1 LFDRVVFAGG
11 GHRCWWQA
19 GWWERVAP
27 VAGLAPKQ
35 IAGVSAGA
43 ATACL
48 LYAND
53 AATALAH
60 YRSVLGP
67 GAKNAYWHRWRDGR
81 AAVFPHEGI
90 YRHALH
96 TLIGGEHF
104 GLLQQRAPEIR
115 IAFARP
121 PSALG
126 PRSAVGVGLLA
137 YNLEKYLR
145 KPLHPVLGQRLGFR
159 GEFKTVQSCANAD
172 ALVDLIMASSCT
184 PPFTAI
190 QRQDGAPTIDGGM
203 VDNVP
208 VDTLDNALQ
217 AQSRDTN
224 DNEPPDTL
232 VLVTRRYPGY
242 APVFRVGRRVY
253 VQPLRKVPVSSWDY
267 TAPAAYEATDAQGR
281 EDADEFLRWLD
292 AGGAQGGPG

>member
-27 VAGLAPKQ
+27 ATGLAPKQ

-53 AATALAH
+53 AQTALAH
-60 YRSVLGP
+60 YHAVLGAD
-67 GAKNAYWHRWRDGR
+67 AKNAYWRQWRNGR
-81 AAVFPHEGI
+81 AAIFPHEGI
-90 YRHALH
+90 YRQALH

-104 GLLQQRAPEIR
+104 ALLQQRAPEIR

-121 PSALG
+121 PAVLG
-126 PRSAVGVGLLA
+126 PRAAVGLGLLA

-145 KPLHPVLGQRLGFR
+145 KPLHPVLGRKLGFR
-159 GEFKTVQSCANAD
+159 GEYRTVQSCANAD
-172 ALVDLIMASSCT
+172 ELVDLIMASSCT

-190 QRQDGAPTIDGGM
+190 QYQAGSPTIDGGM

-208 VDTLDNALQ
+208 VDTLDMPHGE
-217 AQSRDTN
+217 AQPGAAIDA
-224 DNEPPDTL
+224 DQHKPDTL

-242 APVFRVGRRVY
+242 EPVFRVGRRVY
-253 VQPLRKVPVSSWDY
+253 VQPSRKVPVSSWDY
-267 TAPAAYEATDAQGR
+267 TAPCAYVATDAQGR
-281 EDADEFLRWLD
+281 EDADLFLRWLD
-292 AGGAQGGPG
+292 SSV